1 MNSDFFLP
9 DCPLL
14 CTGPQADAPADALL
28 RNQTLA
34 SSTADSMVR

>member
-1 MNSDFFLP
+1 MNSDFFTGLS
-9 DCPLL
+9 LL

>member
-1 MNSDFFLP
+1 MNSDFF
-9 DCPLL
+9 
-14 CTGPQADAPADALL
+14 TGLSLIMHGPGIAPADALL

>member
-1 MNSDFFLP
+1 MNSDFFTGLS
-9 DCPLL
+9 LIMH
-14 CTGPQADAPADALL
+14 GPQADAPADALL

>member
-1 MNSDFFLP
+1 MNSDFFTG
-9 DCPLL
+9 L